1 MFDGKFRKS
10 LDATTAPVGR
20 WLVRIGFSADV
31 LTASGLVFAAA
42 TAWAIA
48 VGHHH
53 LAIVLL
59 IATGLHDMFDGP
71 VAKAS
76 HRASQRGSFFDSVID
91 RISDAVLLGGA
102 AYYLTAH
109 GHGQLVLLP
118 FAILTTTFMISYQR
132 SKAESLGLT
141 AKGGLMERAERMIL
155 LGVGLLA
162 TQIFIPVLWLM
173 LVLTAM
179 TAFGRFRRVWQVAAR
194 PDPVRPSPYRYRRNH
209 QHTGRLRRGL
219 SRTTRH

>member
-1 MFDGKFRKS
+1 MLDGNFRKS
-10 LDATTAPVGR
+10 VETFTLPTGR

-31 LTASGLVFAAA
+31 LTTSGLIFSCA

-48 VGHHH
+48 TGHHWF
-53 LAIVLL
+53 AIALL
-59 IATGLHDMFDGP
+59 ILTGFHDMFDGP

-91 RISDAVLLGGA
+91 RVSDSMLLGGV
-102 AYYLTAH
+102 AYYLTAQH
-109 GHGQLVLLP
+109 HGQLVLLP
-118 FAILTTTFMISYQR
+118 FAILTTTFLISYQR
-132 SKAESLGLT
+132 SKAESLGLA

-162 TQIFIPVLWLM
+162 KPIFIPVLWVM

-179 TAFGRFRRVWQVAAR
+179 TAAGRFRRVWQIAAR
-194 PDPVRPSPYRYRRNH
+194 PETPLSSAGRIH
-209 QHTGRLRRGL
+209 QSSGRLRRGL
-219 SRTTRH
+219 SRTSRH